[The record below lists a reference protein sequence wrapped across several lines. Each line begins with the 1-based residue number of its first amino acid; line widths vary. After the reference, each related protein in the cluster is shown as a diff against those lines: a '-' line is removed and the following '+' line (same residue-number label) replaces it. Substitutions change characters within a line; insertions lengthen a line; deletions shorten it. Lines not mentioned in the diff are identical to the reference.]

1 MLESWDAL
9 SRPISPPRFPGTR
22 QRSRLRPC
30 RTMSQFRRGVRLA
43 FDWGDVRI
51 GVAACDRDGVLAYPV
66 RTVRAGANEI
76 ADLAAVVDEYEPIE
90 VLVGFPRS
98 LSGREGPAAAKARER
113 ARRLARAVRVP
124 VRLVD
129 ERLTT
134 LTASQ
139 RLSEGGKR
147 AREQRQLIDAA
158 AAVAI
163 LEQALTFEQ
172 SREIPPG
179 ELVSPPDGPVIDGP
193 DLPGG

>member
-1 MLESWDAL
+1 
-9 SRPISPPRFPGTR
+9 
-22 QRSRLRPC
+22 
-30 RTMSQFRRGVRLA
+30 MSQFRRGVRLA
-43 FDWGDVRI
+43 FDWGDARI

-66 RTVRAGANEI
+66 RAVRAGADEI
-76 ADLAAVVDEYEPIE
+76 VELVALVDEYQPIE

-98 LSGREGPAAAKARER
+98 LSGRQGPAAAKAREQ
-113 ARRLARAVRVP
+113 AGRLAGVVRVP

-134 LTASQ
+134 VTASQ

-147 AREQRQLIDAA
+147 AKEQRELIDAA

-163 LEQALTFEQ
+163 LEQALRYEQ

-179 ELVSPPDGPVIDGP
+179 ELVSPPGGPVSEGP
-193 DLPGG
+193 DLPGGSGQERPLQT